1 MASAEN
7 PALVVVYVTT
17 PNSETSKL
25 IAQGLVSSG
34 LAACVNIL
42 PGVTSVYRWQ
52 GAVNSDTEELL
63 FIKSTAQHLP
73 ALTQAV
79 LRMHPYDTPE
89 VLAVPAVGGSAAYIQ
104 WLVASADGKAIAQ
117 STPETIQ

>member
-1 MASAEN
+1 MAAAAS
-7 PALVVVYVTT
+7 PALVVYVTT

-25 IAQGLVSSG
+25 IAHGLVSSG

-63 FIKSTAQHLP
+63 IVKSTAQHLP
-73 ALTQAV
+73 ELTQAV

-104 WLVASADGKAIAQ
+104 WLAASADGKAIAQ